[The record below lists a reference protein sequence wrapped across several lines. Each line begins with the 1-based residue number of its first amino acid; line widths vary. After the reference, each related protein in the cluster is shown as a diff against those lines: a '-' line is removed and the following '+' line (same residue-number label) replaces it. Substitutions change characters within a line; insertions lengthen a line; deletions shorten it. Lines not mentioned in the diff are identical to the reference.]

1 MDPSSPE
8 LDALVV
14 LGCKVHEGAP
24 SAALERR
31 LVRAR
36 QSQCAAP
43 LVVMSGG
50 KTWAGASEAEVMAA
64 WWQTSESRL
73 AGDSTPAVELLLEN
87 GSLTTRENAFYTA
100 RLLRP
105 RTVRR
110 IGLVTCDYHMW
121 RAGWLF
127 RSQGFVVVPLAAR
140 VERPWAAR
148 TRLALKESIACCL
161 SAFERPR

>member
-31 LVRAR
+31 LVRAL
-36 QSQCAAP
+36 QSKCAAP

-50 KTWAGASEAEVMAA
+50 KTWAGDSEAEVMAA
-64 WWQTSESRL
+64 WWRTSEST
-73 AGDSTPAVELLLEN
+73 GDSTSAVELLLES
-87 GSLTTRENAFYTA
+87 GSLTTRQNALYTA

-105 RTVRR
+105 RSVRR

-127 RSQGFVVVPLAAR
+127 RSQGFLVVPLAAR
-140 VERPWAAR
+140 VERTWAER
-148 TRLALKESIACCL
+148 TRLALRESLACCL
-161 SAFERPR
+161 SGFERTRP